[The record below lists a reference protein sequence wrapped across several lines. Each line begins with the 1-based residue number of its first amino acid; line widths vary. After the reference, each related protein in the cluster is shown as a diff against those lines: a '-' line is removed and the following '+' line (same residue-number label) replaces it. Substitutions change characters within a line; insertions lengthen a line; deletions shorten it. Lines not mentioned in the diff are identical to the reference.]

1 MVKQTDMA
9 LLNIPFMS
17 VAYAPAGTSLLKAC
31 IQEAGFTCIVKD
43 YNIKLWHS
51 LSDPKVIA
59 DLENYFTVNASLDTD
74 TQILVD
80 QYYDLVVEDLLK
92 LNPKWI
98 GFSVFTFQC
107 QRATKEIL
115 KKFYQN
121 LEIKKLELAYSSIRR
136 SKMLKFLMS

>member
-98 GFSVFTFQC
+98 AKLNPKLLVLVLRVSHRSPFLLVCQVFT
-107 QRATKEIL
+107 
-115 KKFYQN
+115 
-121 LEIKKLELAYSSIRR
+121 
-136 SKMLKFLMS
+136 